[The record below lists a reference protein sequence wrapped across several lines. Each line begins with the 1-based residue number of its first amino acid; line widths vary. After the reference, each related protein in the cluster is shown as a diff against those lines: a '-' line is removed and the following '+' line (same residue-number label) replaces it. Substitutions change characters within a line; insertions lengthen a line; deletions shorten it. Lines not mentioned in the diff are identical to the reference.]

1 MTTLI
6 FFILSILVVVASL
19 MVILQR
25 NPIYSAL
32 YLVFTFFSMAG
43 IFLILGAEFIAAIQ
57 VIVYAGAIMVL
68 FLFVIMMLNLER
80 EAETP
85 SPHPW
90 QKIFGLFF
98 GLVLL
103 VTLGGAVYS
112 GVLKVEPAKAA
123 APPAVE
129 NTKAVA
135 ALLFTDYLLP
145 FEIASILLLV
155 AIVGAVY
162 LAKRKP

>member
-1 MTTLI
+1 MVSLI
-6 FFILSILVVVASL
+6 FFILSIMVIVASL

-25 NPIYSAL
+25 NPVYSAL

-80 EAETP
+80 EPETP

-90 QKIFGLFF
+90 QRSFAVFF
-98 GLVLL
+98 GLILL
-103 VTLGGAVYS
+103 LTLGGAVYS
-112 GVLKVEPAKAA
+112 GVLKVEPAG
-123 APPAVE
+123 APVQPFVE

-155 AIVGAVY
+155 AIVGAIY
-162 LAKRKP
+162 LAKREP

>member
-1 MTTLI
+1 MASLI
-6 FFILSILVVVASL
+6 FFILSIVVVVASL

-43 IFLILGAEFIAAIQ
+43 IFLLLGAEFIAAIQ

-68 FLFVIMMLNLER
+68 FLFVIMMLSLER
-80 EAETP
+80 EEETP
-85 SPHPW
+85 SQHPW
-90 QKIFGLFF
+90 QRRFAVIFGLI
-98 GLVLL
+98 LL
-103 VTLGGAVYS
+103 ITLGGAVYS
-112 GVLKVEPAKAA
+112 GVLKVGPTKVAVQ
-123 APPAVE
+123 PAVE

-145 FEIASILLLV
+145 FEIASILLFV

-162 LAKRKP
+162 LAKKGS